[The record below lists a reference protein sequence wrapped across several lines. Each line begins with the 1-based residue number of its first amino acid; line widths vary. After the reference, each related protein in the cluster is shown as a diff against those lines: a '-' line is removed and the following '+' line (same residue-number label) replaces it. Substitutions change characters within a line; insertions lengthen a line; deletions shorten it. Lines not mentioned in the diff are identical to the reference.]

1 MSLEKEKRNKEI
13 EKLFFEGY
21 TLSELA
27 KKFNITKQRIEQILK
42 YQRQL
47 KIQFRRFKKKSF
59 KI

>member
-1 MSLEKEKRNKEI
+1 MSSEKEKRNKEI

-27 KKFNITKQRIEQILK
+27 KKFDITKQRVEQILK

-47 KIQFRRFKKKSF
+47 KIQFRRLKKKNL
-59 KI
+59 